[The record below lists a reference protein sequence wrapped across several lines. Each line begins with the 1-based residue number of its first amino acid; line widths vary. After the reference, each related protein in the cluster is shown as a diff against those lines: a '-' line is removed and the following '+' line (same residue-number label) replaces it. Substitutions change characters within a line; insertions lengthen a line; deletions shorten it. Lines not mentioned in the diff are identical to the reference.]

1 MEIKRGGSTAGYGPG
16 VLIEL
21 SGDELAA
28 AVDRY
33 IAQHGVQVKGPRTVH
48 VNGLSCAC
56 ATVFVD
62 PSGSVVSGNCD
73 ITGRGDY
80 QIKVKTAESG

>member
-1 MEIKRGGSTAGYGPG
+1 MEIKRGGGAYNGPG
-16 VLIEL
+16 ILIEL
-21 SGDELAA
+21 SGNELAA

-33 IAQHGVQVKGPRTVH
+33 IAQHGIQVKGARSVR
-48 VNGLSCAC
+48 VNGLNCAC

-62 PSGSVVSGNCD
+62 PSGTVVSGDCD
-73 ITGRGDY
+73 LTGRGDY

>member
-1 MEIKRGGSTAGYGPG
+1 MEIKRGGGAHGGPG
-16 VLIEL
+16 ILIEL
-21 SGDELAA
+21 SGNELSA

-33 IAQHGVQVKGPRTVH
+33 IAQHGVQVRGARTVR
-48 VNGLSCAC
+48 VNGLNCAC

-73 ITGRGDY
+73 FTGQGDY